1 MPLFIAGVL
10 TGTLGTLIGAGG
22 GFVMVPLLIF
32 FYPQD
37 SAELIT
43 AISLAVVFFNAFSGT
58 VAYARLKRIDY
69 KSAIPFI
76 VASLPGSF
84 LGVELARHFARTV
97 FDPVFGV
104 SLCALAIYL
113 LTRTNSAAKPLA
125 RGRANSERTLIMSNG
140 EAYSYAFDM
149 RLGLAISALTGFL
162 SSVLGI
168 GGGIIHVPA
177 MVHWLN
183 FPVHVAT
190 ATSHLTVMVMA
201 LVATLQHL
209 HSGVLDQGIDRI
221 LYLAPGVVLGAQL
234 GAYLSLKVR
243 DLWILKLLA
252 LALLAVGFRLVLLR

>member
-69 KSAIPFI
+69 KSANPNI

-113 LTRTNSAAKPLA
+113 LTRTNSAAKPLT
-125 RGRANSERTLIMSNG
+125 RGRANSERTLIMWG
-140 EAYSYAFDM
+140 WVM
-149 RLGLAISALTGFL
+149 RDRYFL
-162 SSVLGI
+162 E
-168 GGGIIHVPA
+168 
-177 MVHWLN
+177 
-183 FPVHVAT
+183 
-190 ATSHLTVMVMA
+190 
-201 LVATLQHL
+201 
-209 HSGVLDQGIDRI
+209 
-221 LYLAPGVVLGAQL
+221 
-234 GAYLSLKVR
+234 SL
-243 DLWILKLLA
+243 
-252 LALLAVGFRLVLLR
+252 FRY